1 MTICMLNTSLFS
13 FRWVYFQMN
22 WEKNVCWCLCQSH
35 IFHLVFLSVTGLRI
49 SLIFLPCY
57 TKEHTAPFY
66 FALVKKEYFL
76 FIFYCLY
83 VLHFEVFYFFGKLDW
98 IINIFNNVL
107 STMHILV
114 WYSLISFVQVRMSN
128 VLASITIKQITNW
141 MPSYCIYT

>member
-1 MTICMLNTSLFS
+1 MTICMLKTSLFS

-22 WEKNVCWCLCQSH
+22 WEKNVCGCLCQSH

-57 TKEHTAPFY
+57 TKEHNAPFY
-66 FALVKKEYFL
+66 FVLIKKIT
-76 FIFYCLY
+76 FIYIPLPLRFTFWGL
-83 VLHFEVFYFFGKLDW
+83 LFFGKLDW

-141 MPSYCIYT
+141 MLSYCIYT